1 MFYSFVNGSSY
12 SAAPPLR
19 VPGIMQTIL
28 TGVSSLLW
36 WSTDVFGLD
45 FVLSVCVLSVCV
57 FKVVFTSETIR
68 YVKGFIGHLS
78 HCWRDKSVC
87 LCVCMVSVCVSAA
100 LQTGCEI

>member
-45 FVLSVCVLSVCV
+45 FVLSVCVRMC
-57 FKVVFTSETIR
+57 
-68 YVKGFIGHLS
+68 
-78 HCWRDKSVC
+78 VC
-87 LCVCMVSVCVSAA
+87 LKLCSRLKQYDM
-100 LQTGCEI
+100 

>member
-1 MFYSFVNGSSY
+1 MG
-12 SAAPPLR
+12 AAILLPPPLR

-45 FVLSVCVLSVCV
+45 FVLSVCV